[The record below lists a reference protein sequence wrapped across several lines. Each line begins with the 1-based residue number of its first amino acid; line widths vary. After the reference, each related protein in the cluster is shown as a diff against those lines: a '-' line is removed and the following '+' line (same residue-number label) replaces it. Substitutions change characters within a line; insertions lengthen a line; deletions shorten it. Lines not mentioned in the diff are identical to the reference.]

1 MPDQLS
7 NEGTTPYRAK
17 TFGKSASDQLG
28 SRSELVLSSIRLECA
43 FGFWWAAEQR
53 LCYRG

>member
-1 MPDQLS
+1 MPGQLS

-17 TFGKSASDQLG
+17 AFGKSASDQLG

-43 FGFWWAAEQR
+43 FDFWWAAEQR